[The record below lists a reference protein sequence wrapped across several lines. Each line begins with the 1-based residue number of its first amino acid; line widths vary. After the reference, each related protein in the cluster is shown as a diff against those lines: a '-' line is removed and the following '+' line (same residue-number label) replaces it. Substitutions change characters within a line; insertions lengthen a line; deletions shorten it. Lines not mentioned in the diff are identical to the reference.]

1 MRFAALGL
9 LNFASMSTT
18 STATCLSPIKET
30 RYLCS
35 YVLLEVLLDSHQ
47 SMLLWICFANTL
59 GIRLQ
64 RLIDETE
71 PPCFIHYD
79 LHPGNIRI
87 TRDTDGRWQF
97 LTLLDFE
104 MARAWLP
111 EQDLAVLS
119 WYLRGFD
126 DGWWDAFLRGYGQT
140 NPLFEERIRLFE
152 MIKSLGVM
160 VYSEQA
166 DWRHW
171 CRARIDALLAC

>member
-1 MRFAALGL
+1 
-9 LNFASMSTT
+9 
-18 STATCLSPIKET
+18 
-30 RYLCS
+30 
-35 YVLLEVLLDSHQ
+35 
-47 SMLLWICFANTL
+47 MLLWICFANTL

-171 CRARIDALLAC
+171 CCARIDALLAC